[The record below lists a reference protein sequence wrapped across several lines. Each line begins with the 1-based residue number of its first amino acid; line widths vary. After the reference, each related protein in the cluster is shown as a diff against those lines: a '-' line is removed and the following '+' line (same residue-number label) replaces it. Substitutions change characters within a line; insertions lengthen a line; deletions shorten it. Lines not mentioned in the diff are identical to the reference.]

1 MSECWIVVRH
11 DDYIIATGNTRRV
24 KGKHV
29 SGLFACAATSMLS
42 LCRRVVVFPCA
53 MCVLVCCN
61 CDIVLALLPC
71 AESVELLACCV
82 AVIFLAL

>member
-29 SGLFACAATSMLS
+29 SGLFACAATSMSS

-53 MCVLVCCN
+53 CVFWFVV
-61 CDIVLALLPC
+61 IVILCLLSCHARRASSCLP
-71 AESVELLACCV
+71 AVLL
-82 AVIFLAL
+82 